1 MMNALIVL
9 FMMSHWKIT
18 FTKVFIMEPS
28 EISKENIL
36 RTIKIPTI
44 TGCWVECQ
52 QITGC
57 ATIGSIEETKS
68 EKFGFFFCHLLGI
81 VTNDSKMN
89 EDKDFIKVTTLRHF
103 PVS

>member
-1 MMNALIVL
+1 MMNVLIAW

-18 FTKVFIMEPS
+18 STKIFIMEPS

-36 RTIKIPTI
+36 RTIETPTI

-52 QITGC
+52 QTTGC
-57 ATIGSIEETKS
+57 ETVGSIEESKS
-68 EKFGFFFCHLLGI
+68 EKVGFFFCNLFGI
-81 VTNDSKMN
+81 ITNGSKRN
-89 EDKDFIKVTTLRHF
+89 EDNDFIKVTTLRHF